1 MHECRTRKKE
11 RFLLLS
17 SQVYLDSFKGYQ
29 FCQFGSNEPKP
40 TRIAKFFFSVSLDS
54 NFLLLDV
61 RSTLSSQNITDSTV
75 SHKGEISPVSGL
87 RKTDLVLHLIFV
99 EQNISIWLFPRY
111 SLWFLLNLPHL
122 CNRFFL
128 QQHYYPSI
136 TQNRNLGIILDS
148 FLHTAWIICFFG
160 RKKLSQYM
168 KTYHGCP
175 EFLKE
180 DSEEVTCHSQ
190 AACILSYNH

>member
-17 SQVYLDSFKGYQ
+17 SQVYLDSFKRYQ
-29 FCQFGSNEPKP
+29 FCQFRSNEPKP
-40 TRIAKFFFSVSLDS
+40 TRIANFFLVSLDS

-99 EQNISIWLFPRY
+99 EQNISI
-111 SLWFLLNLPHL
+111 
-122 CNRFFL
+122 
-128 QQHYYPSI
+128 
-136 TQNRNLGIILDS
+136 
-148 FLHTAWIICFFG
+148 
-160 RKKLSQYM
+160 
-168 KTYHGCP
+168 
-175 EFLKE
+175 
-180 DSEEVTCHSQ
+180 
-190 AACILSYNH
+190 